1 MRRLSYANAKRHAL
15 AVVALIHVEA
25 LLHTRPLERVCARL
39 GISPPGKAGEPRHN
53 APSTAT
59 RPLTDRER
67 QVRVRTTSRAVD
79 RTARCLPLPNTCLR
93 RALALGWLLRDL
105 RPALRIGVNN
115 TAPFR
120 AHAWL
125 DINGEPVGT
134 DGANSSAYQALKLP
148 TVREQ

>member
-15 AVVALIHVEA
+15 ALVALVHVEA
-25 LLHTRPLERVCARL
+25 LLRTRPLKTVCVQA
-39 GISPPGKAGEPRHN
+39 GVSPPGKTAGPRHT

-59 RPLTDRER
+59 HQFTDRKR
-67 QVRVRTTSRAVD
+67 QVRARITSRAVD
-79 RTARCLPLPNTCLR
+79 RTARWLPLPNTCLR

-105 RPALRIGVNN
+105 RPALRIGVKS

-120 AHAWL
+120 AHAWIE
-125 DINGEPVGT
+125 INGQPVGT
-134 DGANSSAYQALKLP
+134 DGARSLAYHALKLP